1 MSSETAR
8 ADDPLE
14 ALQACH
20 RQIEQQLAALE
31 RLGRSEGS
39 PRDDELRSTAR
50 AVLQFF
56 DGSGALH
63 EQDENHDL
71 FPLLRERAGTKD
83 RAVIAAVIDELE
95 REHASLDA
103 LWQWLRQSLAG
114 IAGGERRLDRGEVER
129 FAWLYRRH
137 MENEAAAVLPFA
149 REALDRADRAA
160 LGERMAARRKMP
172 LRNTGESG

>member
-1 MSSETAR
+1 MNSEIAR
-8 ADDPLE
+8 VDDPLE

-20 RQIEQQLAALE
+20 RQIEEQLAALE
-31 RLGRSEGS
+31 RLARSGGGA
-39 PRDDELRSTAR
+39 RDDELRSTAR

-71 FPLLRERAGTKD
+71 FPLLRERAGAKD

-95 REHASLDA
+95 REHASLDG
-103 LWQWLRQSLAG
+103 LWQRLRQSLSAMGAG
-114 IAGGERRLDRGEVER
+114 EGSLDRGGLER
-129 FAWLYRRH
+129 FAWLYRKH
-137 MENEAAAVLPFA
+137 MENEAGAVLPFA

-160 LGERMAARRKMP
+160 LAARMAERRKGRE
-172 LRNTGESG
+172 LR

>member
-1 MSSETAR
+1 MRYESRLFEE
-8 ADDPLE
+8 P
-14 ALQACH
+14 LQALEECH
-20 RQIEQQLAALE
+20 GQIEERLAMLE
-31 RLGRSEGS
+31 RLARVES
-39 PRDDELRSTAR
+39 RRWDDEARSA
-50 AVLQFF
+50 AQDVLDYF

-63 EQDENHDL
+63 AQDEDHDL
-71 FPLLRERAGTKD
+71 FPLLRVRAAAHG
-83 RAVIAAVIDELE
+83 RAEIAAVIDELE

-103 LWQWLRQSLAG
+103 LWQRLRQSLAG

-160 LGERMAARRKMP
+160 LAARMAERRKGRD
-172 LRNTGESG
+172 LR

>member
-8 ADDPLE
+8 VDDPLE

-20 RQIEQQLAALE
+20 RQIEEQLAALE

-39 PRDDELRSTAR
+39 ARDDDLRSKAQ

-71 FPLLRERAGTKD
+71 FPLLRARAAAKD

-103 LWQWLRQSLAG
+103 LWQRLRQSLSAIVAG
-114 IAGGERRLDRGEVER
+114 EGSLDGEGLER
-129 FAWLYRRH
+129 FAWLYRKH
-137 MENEAAAVLPFA
+137 MENEAGAVLPFA

-160 LGERMAARRKMP
+160 LAGRMAERRKGREP
-172 LRNTGESG
+172 R